1 MTYRLKGGTLEVAV
15 KLDNLSAAPM
25 PVAIGFHPYFQVND
39 APRDDWTF
47 SVGAKTHWLATRN
60 IPTGQTEPIEKVI
73 PNPKG
78 GPLKGMKLDDVFGDL
93 IRDASG
99 KATMWVQG
107 KSERV
112 EVAFGPKYRAAVVW
126 FPAAA
131 RQDFICFEPMAG
143 ITDSMNLAQ
152 KGLYKDLQYIPPGQ
166 SWQESFW
173 IKPSGF

>member
-1 MTYRLKGGTLEVAV
+1 
-15 KLDNLSAAPM
+15 
-25 PVAIGFHPYFQVND
+25 VND

-47 SVGAKTHWLATRN
+47 SVGAKTHWIATRK
-60 IPTGQTEPIEKVI
+60 IPTGETQPIEKVI

-78 GPLKGMKLDDVFGDL
+78 GSLKGMKLDDVFGDL

-99 KATMWVQG
+99 NAIMWVQG

-112 EVAFGPKYRAAVVW
+112 EVAFGPKYHAAVVW
-126 FPAAA
+126 FPAGAG
-131 RQDFICFEPMAG
+131 QDFICFEPMAG